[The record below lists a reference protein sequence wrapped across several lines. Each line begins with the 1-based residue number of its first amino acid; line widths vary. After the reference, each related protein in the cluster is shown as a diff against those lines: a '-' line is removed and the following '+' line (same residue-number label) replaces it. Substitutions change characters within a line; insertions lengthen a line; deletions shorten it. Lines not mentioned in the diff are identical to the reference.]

1 MREAGTS
8 LLVLAIVLEVQPLQ
22 QGKEK
27 KTNIRKKEVKLSL
40 FVGDMIEEKIL
51 MNLQKS
57 TRANK

>member
-1 MREAGTS
+1 MQEAGTS

>member
-1 MREAGTS
+1 M
-8 LLVLAIVLEVQPLQ
+8 LEVQPLQ

>member
-1 MREAGTS
+1 MQEAGTS

-51 MNLQKS
+51 MNVRKS